1 MYWLSSTVML
11 QRGKMNFIKKHPW
24 VLYILIGIIYVGLS
38 TYYPYLKL
46 QYQRGLFLGKGEVPW
61 GSVGLGISILLTK
74 LYIDTKFKT

>member
-1 MYWLSSTVML
+1 ML

-24 VLYILIGIIYVGLS
+24 VLYIFIGIIYVELS
-38 TYYPYLKL
+38 MHYPYLKL

-74 LYIDTKFKT
+74 LYIDAKFKT